1 MGEPVR
7 VLRAARAA
15 LAPGAPV
22 LIVDERVSETF
33 TAPSDEVERMMY
45 SFSVLHCLPAT
56 MAESTAVANGTML
69 RPATVRDWA
78 RQAGYPTVDVLPI
91 ENPFWR
97 FYRLDTAATSESTG

>member
-15 LAPGAPV
+15 LGPGAPV

-33 TAPSDEVERMMY
+33 TAPADEVERTVY

-78 RQAGYPTVDVLPI
+78 RQAGYPTVDVLP
-91 ENPFWR
+91 
-97 FYRLDTAATSESTG
+97 STGSTRPWW